1 MNDVVL
7 SSFLN
12 LFALMGVRNG
22 VDSSKASELV
32 LNYLKHYYGV
42 QNHESYFRLYS
53 DLRSFYDDFQT
64 DDKDSIIDGICS
76 NLQSR
81 VSTEDQ
87 SSMLL
92 RLFEFCKLGKG
103 SIDPKDE
110 VFLKIKENFGISQKK
125 YDSFVNFVEGVMSDE
140 VWIQPLWGGTLKTLF
155 DRDINKLIFTYEGET
170 TVLMNDIPVV
180 GGIFQ
185 TWQQSGVLKGTG
197 AQAKTP
203 LYYSTIMALYDNLD
217 GTPVVEFC
225 GRNIEYRFANNPKA
239 GLHNFSFTLNSGQ
252 LVAIMGGSGVG
263 KSTLLFLLN
272 GSMKPQS
279 GSITVNGHSIDEPAV
294 KDLIGFVP
302 QDDLLIEE
310 LTVYQNLWYTAKLC
324 FDKMPDEEIDQRVL
338 SVLSQ
343 LGLEAAK
350 DLKVGSAINKFISGG
365 QRKRLNIALEL
376 IREPSILFLDEP
388 TSGLSS
394 TDSEKVVNLLKE
406 QTNKGKLIIVN
417 IHQPSSDIYKLFDRL
432 WVMDKGGYPVF
443 DGNPIDAIPYFKKA
457 ANYADSDVSACP
469 TCGNVNPETVLNI
482 IDETSL
488 DGRGNRTDQRKVSP
502 EEWHDRY
509 VGGRPNMGPADVSE
523 VPKTDQKRVSKFR
536 QMLIFLRRNIS
547 TKFSDIQY
555 LCVTLLEAPLL
566 ALISGLLTHYS
577 PVGYDYTIM
586 DNKNLP
592 SFLFMAVIVS
602 VFLGMSGSAEE
613 IIKDRALLKR
623 EKFLNLS
630 YGSYIWSKML
640 YMAGV
645 CLVQTFLFT
654 LIGNLVMGIHGMFLI
669 WWLLL
674 FVTEFL
680 SALIGLLLSQCLSSV
695 VSIYI
700 TIPLLLIPQILL
712 CGLVVH
718 FEDLTPNS
726 QTGNVPVIGDVIPS
740 RWAYEALATAT
751 FSMNDYK
758 KITYDL
764 DCEKFTCQ
772 FYERKYIYELESQ
785 LENREEGYEQRIRLG
800 LDQLV
805 AACGLEPYKGDFS
818 YDSLAGYFDD
828 AKTELSRRG
837 NRLTIEADKRIT
849 VRAREIGYPEMTKLK
864 KDNCNTQLENLMVNI
879 GSQTS
884 YNVVGDRIVPRVGA
898 VYLTP
903 QSRNGRA
910 PFYSGV
916 KVLGNRQ
923 INTYWYDIFV
933 LLLMCILVSS
943 CLITDVPGKFVRK

>member
-64 DDKDSIIDGICS
+64 DDKESIIDGICS
-76 NLQSR
+76 GLQSR

-103 SIDPKDE
+103 SIDPGDE
-110 VFLKIKENFGISQKK
+110 VFLKIKENFSISQKK

-180 GGIFQ
+180 EGIFQ

-324 FDKMPDEEIDQRVL
+324 FDKMTDEEIDHRVL

-457 ANYADSDVSACP
+457 ASYADSDVSACP

-785 LENREEGYEQRIRLG
+785 LENREEGYERRIRLG

-805 AACGLEPYKGDFS
+805 DACGLEPYKGDFS

-923 INTYWYDIFV
+923 FNTYWYDIFV